1 MKTDN
6 SHKIEK
12 ILLRIEALSLL
23 SKKEVRVLDCYAGRG
38 VMWTEVAKRTDK
50 NLKVLQIEKEKGK
63 NRNAICGDNLKVL
76 QAIDLSKYDIIDL
89 DSYGIPDKQLQIL
102 FDKNY
107 HGVVI
112 VTAIQSMLGLMP
124 KKILLSNGFTEKM
137 IKKCPTIFS
146 SKGFDYLKN
155 YLYLYD
161 CKQVTGYFI
170 DRKNYFYFT
179 I

>member
-63 NRNAICGDNLKVL
+63 NRNGGVACDR
-76 QAIDLSKYDIIDL
+76 
-89 DSYGIPDKQLQIL
+89 DS
-102 FDKNY
+102 
-107 HGVVI
+107 
-112 VTAIQSMLGLMP
+112 
-124 KKILLSNGFTEKM
+124 
-137 IKKCPTIFS
+137 
-146 SKGFDYLKN
+146 
-155 YLYLYD
+155 
-161 CKQVTGYFI
+161 
-170 DRKNYFYFT
+170 
-179 I
+179 